1 MLRRFLLV
9 SFTGGGWS
17 EWLRPAVVVA
27 VCSLT
32 FLIWLQNFVRSP
44 VWDTIEAGTH
54 DTLRKVV
61 QELEPGIVEE
71 KMLAEAYWFRYPDVR
86 KNDFWGEDSPM
97 GIRGPRVHYRRYG
110 RREGRLFAPIIQPPR
125 PEAEKELAE
134 AYWQRYQDVANSDIW
149 GREGSMGM
157 LGARDHYHYY
167 GRAQGRVWGAAK
179 SSGIGDGS

>member
-9 SFTGGGWS
+9 SSADGGWS

-44 VWDTIEAGTH
+44 AWDSTGAEDQGSLHKMT
-54 DTLRKVV
+54 R
-61 QELEPGIVEE
+61 EPDPAMVEE
-71 KMLAEAYWFRYPDVR
+71 KMLADAYWFRYPDVR
-86 KNDFWGEDSPM
+86 KNDFWGENSPM

-110 RREGRLFAPIIQPPR
+110 RSEGRLFAPIIQPPY
-125 PEAEKELAE
+125 PEVEKELAE
-134 AYWQRYQDVANSDIW
+134 AYWQRYQDVAESDIW
-149 GREGSMGM
+149 GREGSMGV

-167 GRAQGRVWGAAK
+167 GKAKGRVWGVVPGAAE
-179 SSGIGDGS
+179 